1 MIEKMDKVGGDTF
14 IITIFLYQTDGYV
27 SIYSVI
33 YLKD

>member
-1 MIEKMDKVGGDTF
+1 MIEKMDKVDTF

-27 SIYSVI
+27 SINSVI